1 MQIPPLRERKE
12 DIPAFAESFLQD
24 ANRELEKQV
33 EGFDAETAAWM
44 NRYKWPGNL
53 RQMRNA
59 IKRAVLFCKG
69 RIVTIADLPE
79 ELTAD
84 AESMPEPPASP
95 LLRKVNEKEQI
106 LDALRRAR
114 NNKSEAPVCWRSTG
128 KPCTTSSS
136 CTVSSYS
143 EPDILPRIRFAEP
156 IARSTRK
163 DIRAGSAEEPLF
175 SNSSRSA
182 AVRSACN

>member
-1 MQIPPLRERKE
+1 MIRPVGSVRETAVDVRIIAATNENLLEAIRENKFRGDLFHRLDEFTVQIPPLRERKE

-106 LDALRRAR
+106 LDALLEIDRKTLY
-114 NNKSEAPVCWRSTG
+114 NKLKLYGIE
-128 KPCTTSSS
+128 
-136 CTVSSYS
+136 
-143 EPDILPRIRFAEP
+143 L
-156 IARSTRK
+156 
-163 DIRAGSAEEPLF
+163 
-175 SNSSRSA
+175 
-182 AVRSACN
+182 

>member
-1 MQIPPLRERKE
+1 MASILGGLVAGAVGKVVK
-12 DIPAFAESFLQD
+12 DVADKATGG
-24 ANRELEKQV
+24 KV
-33 EGFDAETAAWM
+33 TETVNKVTVSTGKGKDKDKGSGSSGSTSSSSAASGGKSYP
-44 NRYKWPGNL
+44 NGY
-53 RQMRNA
+53 
-59 IKRAVLFCKG
+59 
-69 RIVTIADLPE
+69 T
-79 ELTAD
+79 TTT
-84 AESMPEPPASP
+84 
-95 LLRKVNEKEQI
+95 
-106 LDALRRAR
+106 RAR
-114 NNKSEAPVCWRSTG
+114 RPVCWRSTG

-182 AVRSACN
+182 AVRSACS

>member
-1 MQIPPLRERKE
+1 
-12 DIPAFAESFLQD
+12 
-24 ANRELEKQV
+24 
-33 EGFDAETAAWM
+33 M

-95 LLRKVNEKEQI
+95 LLRKVNEKEQSCWMR
-106 LDALRRAR
+106 LRASRGTTRAR
-114 NNKSEAPVCWRSTG
+114 RPVCWRWTG

-182 AVRSACN
+182 AVRSACS

>member
-1 MQIPPLRERKE
+1 MNPKIMKLRGELEKNKGKIS
-12 DIPAFAESFLQD
+12 DLQGR
-24 ANRELEKQV
+24 NRELEKQV

-114 NNKSEAPVCWRSTG
+114 NNKSEA
-128 KPCTTSSS
+128 
-136 CTVSSYS
+136 
-143 EPDILPRIRFAEP
+143 
-156 IARSTRK
+156 ARLLEIDRK
-163 DIRAGSAEEPLF
+163 TLYNKLKLYGIEL
-175 SNSSRSA
+175 
-182 AVRSACN
+182 